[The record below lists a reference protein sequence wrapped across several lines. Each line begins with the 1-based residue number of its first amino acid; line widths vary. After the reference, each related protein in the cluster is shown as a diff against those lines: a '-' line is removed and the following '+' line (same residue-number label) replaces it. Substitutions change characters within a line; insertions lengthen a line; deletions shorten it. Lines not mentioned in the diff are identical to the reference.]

1 MKIMVMITSEF
12 ITYVYHNVCQR
23 EQDFTMI
30 HTESLKSLMTPHF
43 YQVLASS
50 STWHRRHHP
59 ELSAT
64 DNPAV
69 D

>member
-1 MKIMVMITSEF
+1 MITGEF

-23 EQDFTMI
+23 DQDFTMI

-43 YQVLASS
+43 HQVLAAS
-50 STWHRRHHP
+50 STWHHRHHP
-59 ELSAT
+59 ELRAT